1 MPMDTEAAS
10 AGEGMP
16 TGRRWSTLF
25 AVLRPVLALGAIA
38 LAAFLLHRTLSGH
51 SYDELVRLLRTAA
64 PVHILA
70 ALGFASC
77 SYACLTLFDFLALR
91 YAGKPLPYRQAALA
105 SFTSLSLGHNIG
117 LAALSSGAIRYHF
130 YARWGLTAGEVAKV
144 ILFCGAT
151 VGIGLG
157 TLAALA
163 LLLRSELAAKLTGLP
178 EAGVLAL
185 AAGLSLALAA
195 YFILCVHV
203 RGQLR
208 IGSWGVELPSPRLAL
223 AQFVVGP
230 LNFTLVAASLHQ
242 ALTSLGTVSYPD
254 VAASYVLANIA
265 ALIAHVPGGLGVIE
279 TVVAMA
285 LPGAGIVAGLIVFRT
300 VYFLVPLLP
309 GAALLAYSLWSR
321 R

>member
-1 MPMDTEAAS
+1 METRTAPGRGETSPRRGWPAILL
-10 AGEGMP
+10 AG
-16 TGRRWSTLF
+16 
-25 AVLRPVLALGAIA
+25 LRPVLALGAIA

-51 SYDELVRLLRTAA
+51 SYDVLVQLLRTAA
-64 PVHILA
+64 LVHVLA
-70 ALGFASC
+70 ALGFAAC
-77 SYACLTLFDFLALR
+77 SYACLTLFDYLALR
-91 YAGKPLPYRQAALA
+91 YAGTPLPYRRAALA

-130 YARWGLTAGEVAKV
+130 YARSGLSAGEVAKV
-144 ILFCGAT
+144 ILFCGVT

-157 TLAALA
+157 TLAAIA
-163 LLLRSELAAKLTGLP
+163 LVLRAELAAKLTGLP
-178 EAGVLAL
+178 EAGLLAL
-185 AAGLSLALAA
+185 AAGLALVLAGYLALC
-195 YFILCVHV
+195 ILV

-208 IGSWGVELPSPRLAL
+208 IGSWTAQLPSPRLAC

-230 LNFTLVAASLHQ
+230 LNFAFVAASLHQ
-242 ALTSLGTVSYPD
+242 ALISLGAAPYLD

-265 ALIAHVPGGLGVIE
+265 ALMAHVPGGLGVIE

-285 LPGAGIVAGLIVFRT
+285 LPGAAVIAGLIIFRA

-309 GAALLAYSLWSR
+309 GAVLLTHSLLSR

>member
-1 MPMDTEAAS
+1 METRTAPGRGETSPRRGWS
-10 AGEGMP
+10 AILLAG
-16 TGRRWSTLF
+16 
-25 AVLRPVLALGAIA
+25 LRPVLALGAIA
-38 LAAFLLHRTLSGH
+38 LAAFLLQRTLSGH
-51 SYDELVRLLRTAA
+51 SYDVLVQLLRTAA
-64 PVHILA
+64 LVHVLA
-70 ALGFASC
+70 ALGFAAC
-77 SYACLTLFDFLALR
+77 SYACLTLFDYLALR
-91 YAGKPLPYRQAALA
+91 YAGTPLPYRRAALA

-130 YARWGLTAGEVAKV
+130 YARSGLSAGEVAKV

-157 TLAALA
+157 TLAAIA
-163 LLLRSELAAKLTGLP
+163 LVLRAELAARLTGLP

-185 AAGLSLALAA
+185 AAGLALVLAGYLALC
-195 YFILCVHV
+195 ILV

-208 IGSWGVELPSPRLAL
+208 IGSWTAQLPSPRLAC

-230 LNFTLVAASLHQ
+230 LNFAFVAASLHQ
-242 ALTSLGTVSYPD
+242 ALTSLGAAPYLD

-265 ALIAHVPGGLGVIE
+265 ALMAHVPGGLGVIE
-279 TVVAMA
+279 AVVAMA
-285 LPGAGIVAGLIVFRT
+285 LPGAAVIAGLIIFRA

-309 GAALLAYSLWSR
+309 GGALLAYSLLSR

>member
-70 ALGFASC
+70 ALGLASC